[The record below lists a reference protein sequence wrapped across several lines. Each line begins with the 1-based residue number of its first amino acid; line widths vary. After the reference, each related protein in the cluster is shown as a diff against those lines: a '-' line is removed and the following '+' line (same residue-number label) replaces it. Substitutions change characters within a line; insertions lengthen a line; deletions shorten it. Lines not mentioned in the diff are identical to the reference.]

1 MDNLLSD
8 INVLDLSQGVSGPF
22 CAKLLAGWG
31 ADVIKIEPPGT
42 GDSCRSAKPLFQ
54 SNDLSE
60 ASALFSYINTSKK
73 SVTLDPSI
81 SSHAEA
87 IIKLAQNCDVLIES
101 FPAGYLATC
110 GLSFGDI
117 FDSCPGLVY
126 VSVTPFGQTGPYS
139 TYNGSDLIAQ
149 AAGALMNTIGLPDRP
164 PLKVGGEAALYTTG
178 ISAFSATT
186 MAIYV
191 KDTQGFGQHV
201 DISAMEVMAVSQLYS
216 SIYAQFG
223 RPPARRGSNL
233 VQAKDGWV
241 SPGLETGVQESTW
254 LEVCELIGKP
264 ELINDSRFITQES
277 RRANQEA
284 LLSVISDWVGRKPKE
299 EIYHTFQALRTIT
312 GYVATVEDLLLSRQF
327 IEREFFKLVEGKS
340 LPNSIQPGAPYRI
353 ADNPWVISS
362 APSLGEHNEEILC
375 HRLGYSLTELGLA
388 VE

>member
-31 ADVIKIEPPGT
+31 ADVIKVEPPYT
-42 GDSCRSAKPLFQ
+42 GDPCRSYKPFFQ
-54 SNDLSE
+54 TIDHSQ

-73 SVTLDPSI
+73 SVTLDPLI
-81 SSHAEA
+81 PSHAQA
-87 IIKLAQNCDVLIES
+87 IMKLAHNCDVLIES
-101 FPAGYLATC
+101 FPPGYLTAC
-110 GLSFGDI
+110 GLGYSDI
-117 FDSCPGLVY
+117 ADSCHDLVY

-139 TYNGSDLIAQ
+139 AYKGSDLIAQ
-149 AAGALMNTIGLPDRP
+149 AAGALMYTIGLPDRP

-233 VQAKDGWV
+233 VRAKDGWV
-241 SPGLETGVQESTW
+241 RLGLETGVQESTW
-254 LEVCELIGKP
+254 LKVCELIGKP
-264 ELINDSRFITQES
+264 ELVNDSRFITQES
-277 RRANQEA
+277 RRANQDA
-284 LLSVISDWVGRKPKE
+284 LLVVISEWAGRKPKE
-299 EIYHTFQALRTIT
+299 EIYHTLQSLRTIT
-312 GYVATVEDLLLSRQF
+312 GYVATVEDLLMSQQF
-327 IEREFFKLVEGKS
+327 VDREFFKLVEGES
-340 LPNSIQPGAPYRI
+340 LPNTVQPGAPYRI
-353 ADNPWVISS
+353 GNNSWEISQ
-362 APSLGEHNEEILC
+362 APRLGEHNEEILC
-375 HRLGYSLTELGLA
+375 QGLGYCLTELGLE
-388 VE
+388 VS

>member
-1 MDNLLSD
+1 MCIRDR
-8 INVLDLSQGVSGPF
+8 SGPF

-31 ADVIKIEPPGT
+31 ADVIKVEPPKN
-42 GDSCRSAKPLFQ
+42 GDPCRSAKPFLKT
-54 SNDLSE
+54 NDHSQ
-60 ASALFSYINTSKK
+60 ASALFSYINTNKK
-73 SVTLDPSI
+73 SVTLDPFI
-81 SSHAEA
+81 TSHAQA
-87 IIKLAQNCDVLIES
+87 IIKLVQNCNVLIES
-101 FPAGYLATC
+101 FPPGYLAAC
-110 GLSFGDI
+110 GLGYSDI
-117 FDSCPGLVY
+117 SDLCPGLVY

-139 TYNGSDLIAQ
+139 TYKGSDLIAQ

-353 ADNPWVISS
+353 SDNPWVISP